1 MEAVAATNRQ
11 MKPIVEEPIQITE
24 NIMGTLPVGKLL
36 MKMSVPMILSMMVSS
51 LYNII
56 DSIFVSRL
64 GDNALTAMSLATPVS
79 SLLACITVGFTVG
92 MNAVLSKKLGEG
104 NTEAANK
111 AAGNGLLINWI
122 VAGIFLIF
130 GLFFTRAFYTFQT
143 DVVEIQ
149 NLGVQYTSITCIF
162 AFGLANQTMLERM
175 LMATGKPTGSVFAL
189 FTGTMVNLIL
199 DPILIFGY
207 FGVPA
212 LGMRGAAIA
221 TVVAQFA
228 AASVALGFNLKVN
241 KEIKFGLSMLK
252 PHGRTMKEI
261 WAVGLPAALQQSISP
276 LMIFGMNQILL
287 GFTTAAPAVY
297 VIYVRLQSIVLIPIW
312 GLRNTVVSIISYNYG
327 AGYRE
332 RIQKIIRICLVATII
347 ITCVGVV
354 LFQILPMQLLGL
366 FNAAGEVLDI
376 GRVALRIIGVI
387 FPFSG
392 ITLILGA
399 FFQALEKSMNTLL
412 VSIFQ
417 CILMLVTAFL
427 LAHFGTVYTVWYA
440 FVITE
445 IVVAGIAVLFMRN
458 VNRTVIAQIGTR

>member
-1 MEAVAATNRQ
+1 MEKTMVNEQ
-11 MKPIVEEPIQITE
+11 PTE

-51 LYNII
+51 LYSII

-64 GDNALTAMSLATPVS
+64 GDNALTAMSLATPIS

-104 NTEAANK
+104 DSETANK
-111 AAGNGLLINWI
+111 AAGNGLMINWI
-122 VAGIFLIF
+122 VAAIFLVF
-130 GLFFTRAFYTFQT
+130 GLFFTRMFYTFQT

-175 LMATGKPTGSVFAL
+175 LMATGKPLGSVFSL
-189 FTGTMVNLIL
+189 FTGTIVNLIL
-199 DPILIFGY
+199 DPILIFGF

-221 TVVAQFA
+221 TVAAQFA
-228 AASVALGFNLKVN
+228 AASVALGFNMKVN
-241 KEIKFGLSMLK
+241 KEIKFGLSMFK
-252 PHGRTMKEI
+252 PHGKTMKEI

-332 RIQKIIRICLVATII
+332 RIKKIIRICLIATIA

-354 LFQILPMQLLGL
+354 IFQSIPSQLLAL
-366 FNAAGEVLDI
+366 FNASGEVLDI
-376 GRVALRIIGVI
+376 GIVALRIISFV

-399 FFQALEKSMNTLL
+399 FFQALGKSMNTLM
-412 VSIFQ
+412 VSIIQ
-417 CILMLVTAFL
+417 CVLMLVTATL
-427 LAHFGTVYTVWYA
+427 LAHFGSVYTVWFA
-440 FVITE
+440 FIITE
-445 IVVAGIAVLFMRN
+445 VIVALIAGLFMRN
-458 VNRTVIAQIGTR
+458 VNENVILRIGKGV

>member
-1 MEAVAATNRQ
+1 MSEQ
-11 MKPIVEEPIQITE
+11 QEE
-24 NIMGTLPVGKLL
+24 NIMGTLPIGTLL

-64 GDNALTAMSLATPVS
+64 GDHALTAMSLATPIS

-92 MNAVLSKKLGEG
+92 MNAVLSKKLGEKDVK
-104 NTEAANK
+104 AANR

-130 GLFFTRAFYTFQT
+130 GMFFVRTFYALQT
-143 DVVEIQ
+143 DVKEIQ
-149 NLGVQYTSITCIF
+149 DLGVQYTSITSIF

-175 LMATGKPTGSVFAL
+175 LMATGKPLGSVFAL
-189 FTGTMVNLIL
+189 FTGTVVNLIL
-199 DPILIFGY
+199 DPILIFGF

-228 AASVALGFNLKVN
+228 AATVALGFNLKVN
-241 KEIKFGLSMLK
+241 KEITFGVSMLK
-252 PHGRTMKEI
+252 PDVKILKEI
-261 WAVGLPAALQQSISP
+261 WSVGLPAALQQSISP

-327 AGYRE
+327 AGYKE
-332 RIQKIIRICLVATII
+332 RIEKIIRVCLIATVW
-347 ITCVGVV
+347 ITCIGVI
-354 LFQILPMQLLGL
+354 LFQVLPAQLLGL
-366 FNAAGEVLDI
+366 FDASGEVLDI
-376 GRVALRIIGVI
+376 GMVALKIISFV

-392 ITLILGA
+392 LTLILGS
-399 FFQALEKSMNTLL
+399 FFQALEKSMDTLI
-412 VSIFQ
+412 VSIIQ
-417 CILMLVTAFL
+417 CILMLVTAAL
-427 LAHFGTVYTVWYA
+427 LAHFGTVYTVWFA
-440 FVITE
+440 FIITE
-445 IVVAGIAVLFMRN
+445 IIVAAIAGMFMIQVRKN
-458 VNRTVIAQIGTR
+458 VIAKIGKNA